1 MKLPSIQQAVQD
13 SGRTFL
19 RFPFVLVAAAAG
31 TVCAL
36 ILVDYEG
43 PHASTVLFKI
53 LWASVLG
60 IPLLTGV
67 RLLTE
72 KKKWAGTFRYAAD
85 SVALILLIG
94 YAFSVPSDAADAP
107 GIHLIRLLV
116 LAIACHFFVAFAPFA
131 GGNNDNGFWQYN
143 KTLFYRILGAI
154 LFSVVLYA
162 GFSLALAALDHLFG
176 ISIPGKRYVELWI
189 LINGMFM
196 TLFFLAG
203 IPHDLDSLDASTD
216 YPKSIRIFAQ
226 HILFPLVIVYLVILY
241 AYLAKILIAWDWPQG
256 WVSKLIL
263 GFSATG
269 ILSLLLLHPI
279 RDRAENVWIGK
290 VSRWFYVVLIP
301 LVVMLFFA
309 VWRRISEYG
318 TTEGRYVAIAI
329 GVWLIAIAGYFILSR
344 TKNIRAIPASLCV
357 FSLLVSY
364 GPWGMFDVSEKSQV
378 ERLRVLLTT
387 NSILVGGTV
396 KKTESAVP
404 YEATKQI
411 SSILTYLHDIHGYDR
426 IQPWF
431 RESIMN
437 VPASGMSRAKVPE
450 LVTKMMGIEY
460 VAVWQSSAADWVALS
475 TKSDAAIGVQGYDRM
490 LSAQHFNRSEK
501 KIEYPD
507 ESIACQLTSGLDTM
521 TFVATHDGKA
531 VDSLLINVRQ
541 LVDKLAKD
549 YRNTNAAN
557 IPPDK
562 MSVNNANGN
571 MKVKVYFRRIDGR
584 RQDNRAILNSYEA
597 DILYSTSKPEH

>member
-1 MKLPSIQQAVQD
+1 MKLPSIQQLVQD
-13 SGRTFL
+13 SSRTFL
-19 RFPFVLVAAAAG
+19 RFPLVIIAAAAG

-43 PHASTVLFKI
+43 PHAATVVFKI

-67 RLLTE
+67 RLVAG
-72 KKKWAGTFRYAAD
+72 KNKWAGMARFVSD
-85 SVALILLIG
+85 SIALILLIG
-94 YAFSVPSDAADAP
+94 YAFSVPSDLADAP

-131 GGNNDNGFWQYN
+131 GGSNVDGFWQYN
-143 KTLFYRILGAI
+143 KTLFYRILSAI
-154 LFSVVLYA
+154 LFSIVLYA

-176 ISIPGKRYVELWI
+176 MNIPGKRYLELWI
-189 LINGMFM
+189 LINGMF
-196 TLFFLAG
+196 TTWFFLAG
-203 IPHDLDSLDASTD
+203 IPLDLDGLDALTD
-216 YPKSIRIFAQ
+216 YPKGIRIFAQ
-226 HILFPLVIVYLVILY
+226 HILFPLVIVYVVILY

-318 TTEGRYVAIAI
+318 TTEGRYIAMAL
-329 GVWLIAIAGYFILSR
+329 GVWLAAMAAYFILSR

-364 GPWGMFDVSEKSQV
+364 GPWGMFEVSEKSQV
-378 ERLRVLLTT
+378 ERLRGLLTR
-387 NSILVGGTV
+387 NSILVDGTV
-396 KKTESAVP
+396 RKAESAVS

-411 SSILTYLHDIHGYDR
+411 CSILTYLHDIHGYDR

-431 RESIMN
+431 HESIMN
-437 VPASGMSRAKVPE
+437 EPASGLSRAKGPE

-460 VAVWQSSAADWVALS
+460 VAVWQSSAADWFSLS
-475 TKSDAAIGVQGYDRM
+475 AKYNAAIDVEGYDRM
-490 LSAQHFNRSEK
+490 LAAQHFNTSDMK
-501 KIEYPD
+501 KVFSD
-507 ESIACQLTSGLDTM
+507 ESIACRLNSGLDTM
-521 TFVATHDGKA
+521 TFLATRDGKP
-531 VDSLLINVRQ
+531 VDSLLIDVRQ
-541 LVDKLAKD
+541 LLDKLMKD
-549 YRNTNAAN
+549 YGNTNAGN

-562 MSVNNANGN
+562 MSASNAKGE

-584 RQDNRAILNSYEA
+584 RRDNRVILNSYEA
-597 DILYSTSKPEH
+597 DILYSTTKPKE

>member
-1 MKLPSIQQAVQD
+1 MKLPSIQQVVQD
-13 SGRTFL
+13 SSRTFL
-19 RFPFVLVAAAAG
+19 RFPFVIIAAVAG

-43 PHASTVLFKI
+43 PHAATVLFNI

-67 RLLTE
+67 RLAAE
-72 KKKWAGTFRYAAD
+72 KKKWSGTVRFVAN
-85 SVALILLIG
+85 SIALILLIG
-94 YAFSVPSDAADAP
+94 YAFSVPSDLADAP
-107 GIHLIRLLV
+107 DIHLIRLLV
-116 LAIACHFFVAFAPFA
+116 LAVACHFFVAFAPFS
-131 GGNNDNGFWQYN
+131 GGSNLNGFWQYN
-143 KTLFYRILGAI
+143 RSLFYRILSAI

-176 ISIPGKRYVELWI
+176 MNVPGKRYLELWI
-189 LINGMFM
+189 LINGIF
-196 TLFFLAG
+196 TTWFFLAG
-203 IPHDLDSLDASTD
+203 IPQDLDSLEHLTD
-216 YPKSIRIFAQ
+216 YPKGIKIFAQ
-226 HILFPLVIVYLVILY
+226 YILFPLVFVYVVILY
-241 AYLAKILIAWDWPQG
+241 AYLAKILIVWDWPQG

-318 TTEGRYVAIAI
+318 TTEGRYIAMAL
-329 GVWLIAIAGYFILSR
+329 GVWLAAMAVYFILSR
-344 TKNIRAIPASLCV
+344 TKNIRVIPASLCV
-357 FSLLVSY
+357 LSLLVSY

-378 ERLRVLLTT
+378 ERLRGLLTRD
-387 NSILVGGTV
+387 SILVDGEV
-396 KKTESAVP
+396 RKTETPVT

-431 RESIMN
+431 HESLRTDF
-437 VPASGMSRAKVPE
+437 AGGLSAAKEPG
-450 LVTKMMGIEY
+450 LLAKMMGIEY
-460 VAVWQSSAADWVALS
+460 VTVWQSSAADWFALNA
-475 TKSDAAIGVQGYDRM
+475 KYNAAIDVEGYDRM
-490 LSAQHFNRSEK
+490 LCAQHINASEMK
-501 KIEYPD
+501 KDFPD
-507 ESIACQLTSGLDTM
+507 ESIAYRLNAGLDTM
-521 TFVATHDGKA
+521 TFLATRDGKA
-531 VDSLLINVRQ
+531 VDSLLVDVRQ
-541 LVDKLAKD
+541 LLDKLVKD
-549 YRNTNAAN
+549 YGNTNAGN

-562 MSVNNANGN
+562 MSVSNANGY
-571 MKVKVYFRRIDGR
+571 MKVKVYFRHIDAR
-584 RQDNRAILNSYEA
+584 RRDNKVILNSFEA
-597 DILYSTSKPEH
+597 DILYATNKPKH